1 VILLLDHLKLDGLAN
16 INDGEKLTIVSVSQ
30 FGTHVLGFVSISVTF
45 LSEAKGTPSASERSL
60 PRVHPLMVANIAQLS
75 EFSEADG
82 AFEYLVVPAGK
93 DISPPVF
100 ERSNLIASLIDT
112 TLLNKLLISFFT
124 FSAVLLI
131 FLNISILKA
140 FGLCVDS
147 REFCS
152 SADTVHLALLHGD
165 HTTGSFD

>member
-1 VILLLDHLKLDGLAN
+1 MILLLDHLKLDGLAN

-60 PRVHPLMVANIAQLS
+60 PRVHPLMVANIAQLP

-100 ERSNLIASLIDT
+100 ECCY
-112 TLLNKLLISFFT
+112 
-124 FSAVLLI
+124 
-131 FLNISILKA
+131 FLAPLVNA
-140 FGLCVDS
+140 
-147 REFCS
+147 
-152 SADTVHLALLHGD
+152 ALLDKGVFIS
-165 HTTGSFD
+165 TFLVPIFYTV